1 MAKARQKRAKS
12 GRKEGVLRELNTNKT
27 LYLMCLPALLL
38 LFLLCYLP
46 FGGIWMAFTD
56 FNALDGVFGSP
67 FVGLRNFSIFFK
79 QLTAWN
85 VVKNTLIINF
95 FGIILGLIVPIS
107 LAIFL
112 NEMRLGIYKRVVQS
126 VMFFPYFLSWVVV
139 GAIVY
144 GLLATDVGVVNNV
157 LKSMDMEPVRWFA
170 EPKYWKTI
178 LIAANVWK
186 WSGYNSIVYLAAI
199 TNFDPNLFE
208 AAQVDGASRFQQ
220 ILHLT
225 IPMLKPTAV
234 VLTLLSVGRIFYGDF
249 GMVYGIVGENPILVD
264 AVNVIDTCLLYTSS
278 SSLSRK
284 LASAQTDARTI
295 FVIGR

>member
-178 LIAANVWK
+178 LIEYAQAHGLGEVSYEVEGEGPDHQRVFTAQAFVSERLDALG
-186 WSGYNSIVYLAAI
+186 SGQASSKKRAENA
-199 TNFDPNLFE
+199 
-208 AAQVDGASRFQQ
+208 AAQDAMSR
-220 ILHLT
+220 
-225 IPMLKPTAV
+225 
-234 VLTLLSVGRIFYGDF
+234 LSPG
-249 GMVYGIVGENPILVD
+249 
-264 AVNVIDTCLLYTSS
+264 
-278 SSLSRK
+278 
-284 LASAQTDARTI
+284 Q
-295 FVIGR
+295 

>member
-1 MAKARQKRAKS
+1 M
-12 GRKEGVLRELNTNKT
+12 
-27 LYLMCLPALLL
+27 
-38 LFLLCYLP
+38 
-46 FGGIWMAFTD
+46 
-56 FNALDGVFGSP
+56 
-67 FVGLRNFSIFFK
+67 
-79 QLTAWN
+79 
-85 VVKNTLIINF
+85 VKNTLIINF

-264 AVNVIDTCLLYTSS
+264 AVNVIDTYVYRSMRSLGFSYGTAVGLMYALTYWNDWWNALMFIEKKELFPLQYFLYGILSNVNAISS
-278 SSLSRK
+278 GRVPAGVTGTLQLPAETVK
-284 LASAQTDARTI
+284 MAVTI
-295 FVIGR
+295 ITIGPIIFLYPFIQKYFVSGVMSGAVKE

>member
-170 EPKYWKTI
+170 EPKYWKTMADRRGWRSVLTAASALSCCGYMGWF
-178 LIAANVWK
+178 LITPTAALFAAPVLQCIATAGSSASSLATLNMEYASCPEEGK
-186 WSGYNSIVYLAAI
+186 TVYL
-199 TNFDPNLFE
+199 
-208 AAQVDGASRFQQ
+208 GAV
-220 ILHLT
+220 
-225 IPMLKPTAV
+225 AV
-234 VLTLLSVGRIFYGDF
+234 VSNLMGYMATLAAS
-249 GMVYGIVGENPILVD
+249 GIQSTLEHIPRM
-264 AVNVIDTCLLYTSS
+264 LL
-278 SSLSRK
+278 
-284 LASAQTDARTI
+284 
-295 FVIGR
+295 F

>member
-1 MAKARQKRAKS
+1 M
-12 GRKEGVLRELNTNKT
+12 RELNTNKT

-126 VMFFPYFLSWVVV
+126 VMFFPYFLS
-139 GAIVY
+139 
-144 GLLATDVGVVNNV
+144 
-157 LKSMDMEPVRWFA
+157 
-170 EPKYWKTI
+170 
-178 LIAANVWK
+178 LIH
-186 WSGYNSIVYLAAI
+186 I
-199 TNFDPNLFE
+199 
-208 AAQVDGASRFQQ
+208 
-220 ILHLT
+220 
-225 IPMLKPTAV
+225 
-234 VLTLLSVGRIFYGDF
+234 
-249 GMVYGIVGENPILVD
+249 
-264 AVNVIDTCLLYTSS
+264 
-278 SSLSRK
+278 
-284 LASAQTDARTI
+284 
-295 FVIGR
+295 

>member
-1 MAKARQKRAKS
+1 M
-12 GRKEGVLRELNTNKT
+12 RELNTNKT

-46 FGGIWMAFTD
+46 FGGIWMAFT
-56 FNALDGVFGSP
+56 LDGVFGSP

-208 AAQVDGASRFQQ
+208 AAQVDGASN
-220 ILHLT
+220 
-225 IPMLKPTAV
+225 K
-234 VLTLLSVGRIFYGDF
+234 S
-249 GMVYGIVGENPILVD
+249 
-264 AVNVIDTCLLYTSS
+264 CTSPS
-278 SSLSRK
+278 PC
-284 LASAQTDARTI
+284 
-295 FVIGR
+295 

>member
-1 MAKARQKRAKS
+1 M
-12 GRKEGVLRELNTNKT
+12 RELNTNKT

-208 AAQVDGASRFQQ
+208 AAPGRRGFPLPTNPAPHHPHAEAHSSGAYSSERGP
-220 ILHLT
+220 HL
-225 IPMLKPTAV
+225 LRR
-234 VLTLLSVGRIFYGDF
+234 LR
-249 GMVYGIVGENPILVD
+249 YGIRHCRGKPD
-264 AVNVIDTCLLYTSS
+264 P
-278 SSLSRK
+278 R
-284 LASAQTDARTI
+284 
-295 FVIGR
+295 GRGKRH